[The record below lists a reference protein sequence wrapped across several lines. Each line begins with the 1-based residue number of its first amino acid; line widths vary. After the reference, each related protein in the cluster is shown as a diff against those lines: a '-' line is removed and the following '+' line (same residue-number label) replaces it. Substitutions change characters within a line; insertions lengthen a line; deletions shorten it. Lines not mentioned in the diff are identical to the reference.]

1 MSESATVEL
10 TRQNDTN
17 KPEAIARDASQPT
30 KLRGGLAVTN
40 SSKARDQK
48 SAPDEFEIRRKAF
61 FGL

>member
-10 TRQNDTN
+10 TPRNDTN
-17 KPEAIARDASQPT
+17 KSEAIAKDASQPA
-30 KLRGGLAVTN
+30 KLLGGLAVSN
-40 SSKARDQK
+40 SSKARDRK